1 MSSKNKFILENFN
14 NDGTST
20 KTEYK
25 TLRDISQK
33 IGPSL
38 EYNHQIRSI
47 YLQSKKETKLHPQ
60 LAEIYKQIHI
70 SDNPAS
76 KVVLNFTVE

>member
-1 MSSKNKFILENFN
+1 MSSKNKFILEVLNT
-14 NDGTST
+14 DGTST
-20 KTEYK
+20 KTEYR

-38 EYNHQIRSI
+38 EYHQIRSI

-60 LAEIYKQIHI
+60 LAEIYKQIRI

>member
-14 NDGTST
+14 TDGSST

-25 TLRDISQK
+25 TLRGISAK
-33 IGPSL
+33 LGAGI
-38 EYNHQIRSI
+38 EYHQIRSI
-47 YLQSKKETKLHPQ
+47 YLQSKRTTKLHPQ

-70 SDNPAS
+70 SDNPNS